1 MLEVQGLG
9 AVRGDRR
16 LFAGLNFSLDG
27 GELLYVHGPN
37 GSGKTTLLRM
47 LCGLVM
53 PAEGE
58 VRWRGETI
66 RRQGDEYRRELLYL
80 GHTVALK
87 DDLTG
92 LENLRIAA
100 ALHGAAVDETQA
112 GEALAALGLAGFED
126 LPVRVLSQGQKRRVA
141 LARLQLSLQLRWACL
156 WILDEPFT
164 ALDRAAIGVLEAV
177 LAAHL
182 AGGGIVVLTTH
193 QEVALT
199 AGVSK
204 EIAMGA

>member
-1 MLEVQGLG
+1 MLEAVGLG

-16 LFAGLNFSLDG
+16 LFSGLNFSLAG

-37 GSGKTTLLRM
+37 GSGKTTLLRL

-58 VRWRGETI
+58 VLWQGAGIGSLGEDY
-66 RRQGDEYRRELLYL
+66 RRQLLYL
-80 GHTVALK
+80 GHAAALK

-100 ALHGAAVDETQA
+100 TLAGAAVSESQA
-112 GEALAALGLAGFED
+112 LEALDGLGLTGCED

-141 LARLQLSLQLRWACL
+141 LARLRLSRACL

-164 ALDRAAIGVLEAV
+164 ALDKDAVAALEAV
-177 LAAHL
+177 LKEHL
-182 AGGGIVVLTTH
+182 AGGGLVVLTTH
-193 QEVALT
+193 QEVAFT
-199 AGVSK
+199 AGVAK
-204 EIAMGA
+204 EIAMGGG

>member
-1 MLEVQGLG
+1 MLEAAGLG

-16 LFAGLNFSLDG
+16 LFSGLNFSLAG

-37 GSGKTTLLRM
+37 GSGKTTLLRL

-58 VRWRGETI
+58 VLWQGEGI
-66 RRQGDEYRRELLYL
+66 GSLGEDFRRELLYL
-80 GHTVALK
+80 GHAAALK

-100 ALHGAAVDETQA
+100 TLTGDAVSESQAL
-112 GEALAALGLAGFED
+112 EALAGLGLQACED

-141 LARLQLSLQLRWACL
+141 LARLQLSRARL

-164 ALDRAAIGVLEAV
+164 ALDKGAVAALEEVLKK
-177 LAAHL
+177 HL
-182 AGGGIVVLTTH
+182 GGGGIIVLTTH
-193 QEVALT
+193 QEVTLT
-199 AGVSK
+199 AGMAK
-204 EIAMGA
+204 EIAMGGG

>member
-1 MLEVQGLG
+1 MLEAAGLG

-16 LFAGLNFSLDG
+16 LFSGLNFSLAG

-37 GSGKTTLLRM
+37 GSGKTTLLRL

-58 VRWRGETI
+58 VLWQGEGI
-66 RRQGDEYRRELLYL
+66 GALGEDYRRELLYL
-80 GHTVALK
+80 GHAAALK

-100 ALHGAAVDETQA
+100 ALTGAAVSESQA
-112 GEALAALGLAGFED
+112 LEALAALGLAGCED

-141 LARLQLSLQLRWACL
+141 LARLQLSRARL

-164 ALDRAAIGVLEAV
+164 ALDKGAVAALEAV
-177 LAAHL
+177 LKKHL

-199 AGVSK
+199 AGVAK
-204 EIAMGA
+204 EIAMGGG